1 MRMDFCILN
10 TMNTPLLAKIIIPLK
25 NFFCKLKLHSSES
38 IYRNDPWLFIISKS
52 FISME
57 KFQLLKSK
65 ILFNNFFFQLFGKFS
80 SLLSAPLL
88 EMNFDLILSQLK
100 QFKFDRTL
108 KIRKILIE
116 SLFTKFF
123 HHHHHHPKTKRND
136 QSLSHLSG
144 QAENYL

>member
-1 MRMDFCILN
+1 
-10 TMNTPLLAKIIIPLK
+10 
-25 NFFCKLKLHSSES
+25 
-38 IYRNDPWLFIISKS
+38 
-52 FISME
+52 ME